1 MKTNEG
7 FTLLELIVVVMVLSI
22 LASIVAVAVLKE
34 PGKARITAAQ
44 VEIKATLEMALDR
57 YYLAHGR
64 YPTQEQGLKA
74 LIACPETEPIPR
86 NYPQEGYL
94 KKKRMPLDP
103 WDNEYVY
110 LVPGSDE
117 SPYEIICYGADGQPG
132 GEGEDADISSLDL

>member
-1 MKTNEG
+1 MDRKRG

-34 PGKARITAAQ
+34 PGKARVTAAE

-57 YYLAHGR
+57 YYLAHGH
-64 YPTQEQGLKA
+64 YPSQEQGLKA
-74 LIACPETEPIPR
+74 LIEIPQVEPIPR
-86 NYPQEGYL
+86 NYPPEGYL

-110 LVPGSDE
+110 LVPGSED
-117 SPYEIICYGADGQPG
+117 SPYEIICYGSDGKPG
-132 GEGEDADISSLDL
+132 GDGEAADISSLDL